1 MTDHVDELTPEL
13 LRALV
18 QEHCD
23 FDPGV
28 IDPRSSLA
36 GVGIA
41 GIHRLRLLA
50 ALEDRYRIEFPA
62 DLLSAIESVDDLTYY
77 TRLKVDQRRESRP
90 REGGRR

>member
-1 MTDHVDELTPEL
+1 MDHVDELTPEL
-13 LRALV
+13 LRELV

-23 FDPGV
+23 FDPG
-28 IDPRSSLA
+28 PLEERSSLA
-36 GVGIA
+36 GAGIT
-41 GIHRLRLLA
+41 GIHRLWVLA

-77 TRLKVDQRRESRP
+77 TRIKVEQREEDRP